1 MLVQQILLSAP
12 LFLLVFLGYAVM
24 KFAKWPASMSENVSR
39 YVFTL
44 ALPAMLFHLM
54 SDLTRLPPVD
64 WRLLLAFFG
73 SCLILFLLGRLLYWK
88 AFKLDGAGQAVCAM
102 CGVFSNN
109 VMLGVP
115 LTKTLL
121 GPQAMPAVA
130 LILVFN
136 ALILWTMITASIE
149 ISRTGTVRAGDL
161 KMIVWNVVRNPM
173 VGSIVLGCLWGLSGL
188 PLPKVLDDTVQLIGS
203 SAAPLALLALGMG
216 LAEYGMGKDWRL
228 PLVISAMKLVAQ
240 PLIAWL
246 LCHWLGLGK
255 TETAAVVLLSSIS
268 IGVNVYLMARQFGT
282 QEGPVASA
290 ILISTGLAALSTPW
304 LMSLVGH

>member
-1 MLVQQILLSAP
+1 MLIQQILLSAP
-12 LFLLVFLGYAVM
+12 LFILVFLGYAVM
-24 KFAKWPASMSENVSR
+24 KFANWPASMSENLSR

-54 SDLTRLPPVD
+54 SDLSRLPPVD

-73 SCLILFLLGRLLYWK
+73 SCLILFALGRLLYWK
-88 AFKLDGAGQAVCAM
+88 VFKLDGASQAVCAM

-121 GPQAMPAVA
+121 GEQAMPAVA

-136 ALILWTMITASIE
+136 ALVLWTMITASIE
-149 ISRTGTVRAGDL
+149 ISRSGKVKPGDL

-173 VGSIVLGCLWGLSGL
+173 VGSIVLGCLWGVSGI
-188 PLPKVLDDTVQLIGS
+188 PLPKVVDDTVQLIGA

-228 PLVISAMKLVAQ
+228 PLVISVMKLVAQ

-246 LCHWLGLGK
+246 LCYWLGLGK
-255 TETAAVVLLSSIS
+255 TETAAVVLLASIS
-268 IGVNVYLMARQFGT
+268 IGVNVYLMARQFGA

-290 ILISTGLAALSTPW
+290 ILISTGLSALSTPW
-304 LMSLVGH
+304 LMSLVGY